1 MKSHEPRSADLPVRL
16 VGTREAARLVG
27 LKDPRTIRTYIKKGL
42 LANRQTAGGQYR
54 VDVEE
59 LLALLTA
66 SGVREQQELPSFDD
80 LFNKISDQRSAS

>member
-1 MKSHEPRSADLPVRL
+1 
-16 VGTREAARLVG
+16 
-27 LKDPRTIRTYIKKGL
+27 
-42 LANRQTAGGQYR
+42 